1 MENDIQENIEL
12 STESPELSNEEYLE
26 TLLQKAR
33 GAVRPLGRLIT
44 SKKNAALLAMADG
57 LLENEE
63 GLLEANEKDLEA
75 FEGDGSRAPMAD
87 RLRLTPD
94 RIAAM
99 AKQLREIADLRDPVG
114 QSLGM
119 WQRPNGM
126 KVGRIRVP
134 IGVIGMIYESRPN
147 VTAEAAALCLKSGN
161 VCVLRGGSEAVHS
174 NTAIAEVLG
183 EAAKKTGLPDGAITF
198 IDRTDREVVVALLK
212 SNKYVDLII
221 PRGGDALMKSV
232 SQHATIPVIKHDKGV
247 CHMYV
252 DSDVDLDMAQRL
264 SVNAKVQRC
273 STCNALETLLVH
285 EKIARKLLVPLGKIL
300 AEKGVEVRGC
310 PKTCQ
315 SIPEA
320 KPAQEDD
327 FGQEFLSLTLAIKVV
342 RDMEEAMDHINQY
355 GSGHTESIL
364 TGDYD
369 RAMQFLRE
377 VDSSAVMVN
386 ASTRLNDGYE
396 FGLGAE
402 IGISTT
408 RIHAR
413 GPMGLEDLTCSKFV
427 VYGTGQIRE

>member
-252 DSDVDLDMAQRL
+252 DSDVDLEMAQRL